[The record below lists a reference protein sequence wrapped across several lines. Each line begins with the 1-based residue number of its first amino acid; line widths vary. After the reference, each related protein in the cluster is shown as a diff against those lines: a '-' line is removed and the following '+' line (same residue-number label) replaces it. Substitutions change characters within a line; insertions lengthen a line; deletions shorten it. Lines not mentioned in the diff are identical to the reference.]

1 MTNRVKA
8 CRGTSRAV
16 GLVQKIAIARTGTST
31 ILYLS
36 ISLSLSNIYIK
47 WYIIDLL
54 PIPTQH
60 PLNKSFL
67 FNCEKHV
74 IPEWTE
80 LFRVG
85 VTLQGYPQAV
95 EFALCFQMGFRS
107 ASQYFV
113 MLSSQLSLV
122 CLWSGSSR
130 HLPLQAAACRLT
142 HGDKSRACAHHC
154 IHKVRLA
161 HKCAHMYTH
170 THIRANGG
178 HLRTCSTHT
187 HAQTPRAL
195 PHLQPG

>member
-1 MTNRVKA
+1 M
-8 CRGTSRAV
+8 
-16 GLVQKIAIARTGTST
+16 
-31 ILYLS
+31 
-36 ISLSLSNIYIK
+36 
-47 WYIIDLL
+47 

-67 FNCEKHV
+67 FNCEKCV

-85 VTLQGYPQAV
+85 VALQGYPQAV
-95 EFALCFQMGFRS
+95 NFALCFQMGFRS

-142 HGDKSRACAHHC
+142 HGDESRACAHSC

-161 HKCAHMYTH
+161 HKCAHTYTH
-170 THIRANGG
+170 THTHQGQWRASQDT
-178 HLRTCSTHT
+178 LDT

>member
-1 MTNRVKA
+1 M
-8 CRGTSRAV
+8 
-16 GLVQKIAIARTGTST
+16 
-31 ILYLS
+31 
-36 ISLSLSNIYIK
+36 
-47 WYIIDLL
+47 

-67 FNCEKHV
+67 FNCEKCV

-85 VTLQGYPQAV
+85 VALQGYPQAV
-95 EFALCFQMGFRS
+95 NFALCFLMGFRS

-142 HGDKSRACAHHC
+142 HGDESRACAHSC

-161 HKCAHMYTH
+161 HKCAHTYTH
-170 THIRANGG
+170 THTLGPTEGISG
-178 HLRTCSTHT
+178 HTRHTRTDTQSAAPPPAWLVVARVPPPAVCQQ
-187 HAQTPRAL
+187 A
-195 PHLQPG
+195 G